1 MVAASF
7 RIMMETKSHT
17 LVRRARL
24 STAAI
29 ALAIAVTVAAIA
41 AVLHTAGDKHMAD
54 YKVDTP
60 ITRVNTGTP

>member
-1 MVAASF
+1 
-7 RIMMETKSHT
+7 MMETTSHS

-29 ALAIAVTVAAIA
+29 ALAVAVTVAAIA
-41 AVLHTAGDKHMAD
+41 AVFYTAGDKHMAD

-60 ITRVNTGTP
+60 ITSVQTGTP